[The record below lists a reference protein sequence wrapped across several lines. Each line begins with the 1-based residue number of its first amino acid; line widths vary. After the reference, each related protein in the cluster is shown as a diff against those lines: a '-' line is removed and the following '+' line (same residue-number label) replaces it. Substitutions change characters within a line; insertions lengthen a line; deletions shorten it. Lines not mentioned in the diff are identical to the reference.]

1 MKPGHAVVA
10 ARHDV
15 DGRQRRQDVQ
25 RLVHGLA
32 GAAKMAGK
40 FCGGGRV
47 GGDAL
52 ECEADGGRGWPG
64 IVQEEG
70 IQRAAAPRLQAVVA
84 RRGRFLQMFEVEQPS
99 GFVGIEVGRTMQ
111 LRRRAQ
117 MLGDRVVNARQY
129 RRAG

>member
-10 ARHDV
+10 TRHGV

-40 FCGGGRV
+40 LGSGGRV

-52 ECEADGGRGWPG
+52 EREADGSRGRPG
-64 IVQEEG
+64 IV
-70 IQRAAAPRLQAVVA
+70 
-84 RRGRFLQMFEVEQPS
+84 
-99 GFVGIEVGRTMQ
+99 
-111 LRRRAQ
+111 
-117 MLGDRVVNARQY
+117 
-129 RRAG
+129 